1 MGQKRSHFT
10 FWQLMMAITDS
21 SYTVHAKKK
30 LPDSLFMKLVAA
42 VTYLSCNVRKLAG
55 CSMIVVFSK
64 SGQGESSGP
73 TTK

>member
-1 MGQKRSHFT
+1 
-10 FWQLMMAITDS
+10 MMAITDS
-21 SYTVHAKKK
+21 SYTVHVKE
-30 LPDSLFMKLVAA
+30 LPDSFFMKLVAA

-64 SGQGESSGP
+64 SGQGESLGP